1 MLAPIV
7 LANHPLRHAAEE
19 FSAADVAYRKMVAIG
34 VCDFVE
40 YEKAWRSF
48 LHRIER
54 VWTKTQAAVHRM
66 SGWKKIESEI
76 SHLRKSDPL
85 LNYLQQA
92 RNVEEHSIQELA
104 TDWDAKLTAVQI
116 GAEVPLSWQ
125 PWDRPLL
132 PVTNRGVK
140 FDPPRIH
147 LGNSIEPLLGKGKA
161 EPRVVAELALRFY
174 VDFLNRV
181 STEVVGDKRDV

>member
-1 MLAPIV
+1 MNLNL
-7 LANHPLRHAAEE
+7 LANHPLRHAVEE
-19 FSAADVAYRKMVAIG
+19 FSAANVAYRNMDAIG
-34 VCDFVE
+34 VGDFVE
-40 YEKAWRSF
+40 YEKAWRTF

-66 SGWKKIESEI
+66 PGWKKIESEI

-104 TDWDAKLTAVQI
+104 TDWDAKLTAVQL
-116 GAEVPLSWQ
+116 GTEVQLSWQ

-132 PVTNRGVK
+132 PVTNRSVR

-147 LGNSIEPLLGKGKA
+147 LGKSIEPQLGKGKA

>member
-1 MLAPIV
+1 MNLE
-7 LANHPLRHAAEE
+7 LLDKHPLRHAIEE
-19 FSAADVAYRKMVAIG
+19 FSSADAAYRKMVEIG
-34 VCDFVE
+34 VVNFTE
-40 YEKAWRSF
+40 YEKAWRTF

-54 VWTKTQAAVHRM
+54 VWTKTQAASHRM
-66 SGWKKIESEI
+66 PRWQRIESEV
-76 SHLRKSDPL
+76 SRLRKTDPL

-104 TDWDAKLTAVQI
+104 TDWEAKLTAVQI
-116 GAEVPLSWQ
+116 GTEVQLSWQ

-132 PVTNRGVK
+132 PVKNRGVK
-140 FDPPRIH
+140 FDPPRIP
-147 LGNSIEPLLGKGKA
+147 LGISIVPLLGKGKA

-181 STEVVGDKRDV
+181 STEVVGELRDV

>member
-1 MLAPIV
+1 MP
-7 LANHPLRHAAEE
+7 
-19 FSAADVAYRKMVAIG
+19 
-34 VCDFVE
+34 
-40 YEKAWRSF
+40 
-48 LHRIER
+48 
-54 VWTKTQAAVHRM
+54 
-66 SGWKKIESEI
+66 GWQKIESEV
-76 SHLRKSDPL
+76 SRLRKIDPL

-104 TDWDAKLTAVQI
+104 TDWDAKPTAVQI
-116 GAEVPLSWQ
+116 GTEVQLSWQ

-140 FDPPRIH
+140 FAPPRIH
-147 LGNSIEPLLGKGKA
+147 LGASIDPLLGKGKA

-181 STEVVGDKRDV
+181 SAEVIGDLRDV

>member
-1 MLAPIV
+1 MNPELLAK
-7 LANHPLRHAAEE
+7 HPLRHAIEE
-19 FSAADVAYRKMVAIG
+19 FSSADVAYRKMVEIG
-34 VCDFVE
+34 VGDFLE

-54 VWTKTQAAVHRM
+54 VWTKTQAAVHRLPR
-66 SGWKKIESEI
+66 WQKIESEI
-76 SHLRKSDPL
+76 SHIRKTDPL

-104 TDWDAKLTAVQI
+104 TDWDAKLTAVQV
-116 GAEVPLSWQ
+116 GTEVQLSWQ

-147 LGNSIEPLLGKGKA
+147 LGQSIEPLLGKGKA
-161 EPRVVAELALRFY
+161 ETRIVAELAMRFY

-181 STEVVGDKRDV
+181 STEVVGDIRDV

>member
-1 MLAPIV
+1 MNPELLAE
-7 LANHPLRHAAEE
+7 HPLRHAIEE
-19 FSAADVAYRKMVAIG
+19 FSSADVAYRKMVEIG
-34 VCDFVE
+34 VGDFVE

-54 VWTKTQAAVHRM
+54 VWTKTQAAAHRM
-66 SGWKKIESEI
+66 PGWQKIESEV
-76 SHLRKSDPL
+76 SRLRKTDPL

-104 TDWDAKLTAVQI
+104 TDWDAKLTAVQF
-116 GAEVPLSWQ
+116 GTEVQLSWQ

-147 LGNSIEPLLGKGKA
+147 LGKSIEPLLGKGKA
-161 EPRVVAELALRFY
+161 ETRVVAELALRFY
-174 VDFLNRV
+174 VGFLDRV
-181 STEVVGDKRDV
+181 STEVVGDLRDV